1 MPSLYGEDR
10 WLSVYSLT
18 RDPRIL
24 HVSENDAMMFKPPPD
39 NLPSPLDITAIV
51 VASTN
56 DEALGA
62 LSTLAGSALPPKIIL
77 VCLDPDRAEEL
88 AWFPTAYSYMLPGI
102 SFFVPGKRLSVGE
115 GMLAGL
121 QNVRTKYFFVIGPYG
136 LIHTDTPMYISA
148 ELAKGDYDIFYAR
161 RFKVNKH
168 GWALY
173 QTNRLKPI
181 WRTNYVIYKGAFCRN
196 GWSVEAVEAETL
208 KKFGQS
214 TVPAKT
220 DAVLFYTKD

>member
-1 MPSLYGEDR
+1 
-10 WLSVYSLT
+10 
-18 RDPRIL
+18 
-24 HVSENDAMMFKPPPD
+24 MMFKPPPD